1 LLVDTLGLIWALV
14 VLPADVQDRDAA
26 KPLLSTVR
34 GRMPRLSVIWADG
47 AYAAVADWVQHHC
60 HWLLTTILKPI
71 NLHRFIVLP
80 KRWIVERTFAW
91 LGRYRRLSKDY
102 ECNPRSS
109 ETWIYVAM
117 IHRMARKM
125 VPNLGF

>member
-26 KPLLSTVR
+26 KPLLNTVR
-34 GRMPRLSVIWADG
+34 GRLPRLSVIWADG
-47 AYAAVADWVQHHC
+47 AYAAITDWVQRHC
-60 HWLLTTILKPI
+60 HWLLTTILKPVH
-71 NLHRFIVLP
+71 LHRFVVLP

-109 ETWIYVAM
+109 EAWIYLSM
-117 IHRMARKM
+117 IHRMTRRM
-125 VPNLGF
+125 MPNLGF